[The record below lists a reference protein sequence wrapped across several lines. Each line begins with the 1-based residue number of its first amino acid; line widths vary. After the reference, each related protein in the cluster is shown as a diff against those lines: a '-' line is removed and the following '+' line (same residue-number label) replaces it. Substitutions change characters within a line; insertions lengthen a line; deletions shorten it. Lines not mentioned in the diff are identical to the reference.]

1 MRSRTQLVL
10 LTLFWLLSWS
20 VYAEDLRT
28 HYSDDE
34 LITIMQEEGYR
45 AVSRIGEGT
54 IQVKVDGQRYVLF
67 NKFEGDLQAYYGL
80 KGPQL
85 SYEDINQ
92 WNLRQRLSRA
102 YLDAEHDPVLEADLL
117 ASGGLTS
124 KQVAEFFRVFCD
136 SASSFNEF
144 IQKHELKAHIEQPD
158 KK

>member
-1 MRSRTQLVL
+1 
-10 LTLFWLLSWS
+10 
-20 VYAEDLRT
+20 
-28 HYSDDE
+28 
-34 LITIMQEEGYR
+34 MQEEGYR

-117 ASGGLTS
+117 ASGGLAP
-124 KQVAEFFRVFCD
+124 KQAAEFFRVFCG
-136 SASSFNEF
+136 STSSFHEF
-144 IQKHELKAHIEQPD
+144 SHET
-158 KK
+158 